1 MAVETIATHAR
12 DGAYFTISITFT
24 DEVPISVAPT
34 AATWTLTDM
43 DGNVI
48 NGRDAVT
55 IASPT
60 TTETI
65 TLTGTDTTIIAG
77 QTNARMLLAEWT
89 YNSTHGNNRIGKKQ
103 AIIVIDDLL
112 HIT

>member
-1 MAVETIATHAR
+1 MATETISTHAR
-12 DGAYFTISITFT
+12 DKTYFIVSITFT
-24 DEVPISVAPT
+24 DEVPKNVAPNS
-34 AATWTLTDM
+34 ATWTLTDM

-48 NGRDAVT
+48 NGRDAVS
-55 IASPT
+55 ISSPT
-60 TTETI
+60 TTSTI
-65 TLTGTDTTIIAG
+65 TLTGTDTTIVLG
-77 QTNARMLLAEWT
+77 QTNERLLLAEWV